1 MPTLKQDRTL
11 MNRHFK
17 DMLYLGV
24 PFVLVLLMGAGGAW
38 RFQSM
43 TCFVATFVIG
53 VPLAI
58 VGLVRQIRRFRHFSC
73 PTCGTMLGRNSGHD
87 KEGTPITFVCT
98 PCDIEWDTGFR
109 VGSGD

>member
-11 MNRHFK
+11 RKRHFR

-24 PFVLVLLMGAGGAW
+24 PFVLVLLVGAGGFW

-43 TCFVATFVIG
+43 FLFGASFIIG

-58 VGLVRQIRRFRHFSC
+58 VGLVRQERRWRRFPC
-73 PTCGTMLGRNSGHD
+73 PGCGTVLHRDPGG
-87 KEGTPITFVCT
+87 KPGAPITFVCK
-98 PCDIEWDTGFR
+98 PCDTEWDTGFQNN
-109 VGSGD
+109 SD